1 MQCSVFADHGVAHV
15 IFMLRQLQEKY
26 LNQKKRNTNF
36 AYKEIGKAVDGVPL
50 SILGWAK
57 QKFGVDKGNIKV
69 VKSVQSNTKS
79 KARVNKHHTKL
90 IKPWVSVY

>member
-26 LNQKKRNTNF
+26 LNQKERNTNF

-50 SILGWAK
+50 SILG
-57 QKFGVDKGNIKV
+57 
-69 VKSVQSNTKS
+69 
-79 KARVNKHHTKL
+79 
-90 IKPWVSVY
+90 